1 MRARWKEWVVLLLAV
16 TAPAAAFAGA
26 MIYPSPESPRIVR
39 FRFDP
44 NETYTLFL
52 RSGMVTDIQ
61 LPAGARMRSLAL
73 GDTIRWVTAQSGNN
87 LFVKPTR
94 PGLRTSASI
103 VTNHRVYQMM
113 LVSVGKGKTWYQQVS
128 WNSPGIVLPLAPA
141 GRKPSTERNLP
152 AGWQGPAGGGLLVRG
167 NQFTRGRTGVAQR
180 LSTRA
185 GADGNPM
192 TGVDPSKL
200 HFAYRV
206 SGSAPFRP
214 NKIFDDGHFTWIQIP
229 RGAWVMPALFIVRK
243 GSFPGARR
251 YVLTNYDTKGDWLIV
266 QRTFTTAV
274 LRADGETVTLH
285 RLGTG
290 G

>member
-1 MRARWKEWVVLLLAV
+1 MRWKNWVVVLLAA

-26 MIYPSPESPRIVR
+26 MVYPSPASPRIVR
-39 FRFDP
+39 FRYDP

-61 LPAGARMRSLAL
+61 LPAGAPMRSLAL
-73 GDTIRWVTAQSGNN
+73 GDTIQWVTAQSGNN

-94 PGLRTSASI
+94 PGLKTSASI
-103 VTNHRVYQMM
+103 VTGNRVYQMM
-113 LVSVGKGKTWYQQVS
+113 LVSVGPGKTWYQQVS
-128 WNSPGIVLPLAPA
+128 WNAPGIVLPLVHPAPA
-141 GRKPSTERNLP
+141 VPAGGNPVGAPLP
-152 AGWQGPAGGGLLVRG
+152 AGIVQQFSTHVAALAVRE
-167 NQFTRGRTGVAQR
+167 
-180 LSTRA
+180 
-185 GADGNPM
+185 DNPM

-206 SGSAPFRP
+206 SGNAPFRP
-214 NKIFDDGHFTWIQIP
+214 NKIFDDGHFTWIRIP

-243 GSFPGARR
+243 GAFPGAKR
-251 YVLTNYDTKGDWLIV
+251 YVLTNYDTKGDWIIV

-274 LRADGETVTLH
+274 LRAGGKTVTLH
-285 RLGTG
+285 RLAAG

>member
-1 MRARWKEWVVLLLAV
+1 MRARFKRWLTVLLAV
-16 TAPAAAFAGA
+16 AAPAAAFAGTGA
-26 MIYPSPESPRIVR
+26 MVYPSAESPRIVR
-39 FRFDP
+39 FQFDP

-61 LPAGARMRSLAL
+61 LPAGAQMRSLAL

-94 PGLRTSASI
+94 PGLQTSASI
-103 VTNHRVYQMM
+103 VTNRRVYQMM

-128 WNSPGIVLPLAPA
+128 WNYPGIVLPLSPAAPAAPA
-141 GRKPSTERNLP
+141 GSTP
-152 AGWQGPAGGGLLVRG
+152 AVKDNQLAG
-167 NQFTRGRTGVAQR
+167 GRTGVAPR
-180 LSTRA
+180 LPR
-185 GADGNPM
+185 GNNPM
-192 TGVDPSKL
+192 TGVNPVKL

-214 NKIFDDGHFTWIQIP
+214 NKIFDDGHFTWIRIP
-229 RGAWVMPALFIVRK
+229 RGAWVMPALFIAQGK
-243 GSFPGARR
+243 GR
-251 YVLTNYDTKGDWLIV
+251 YVLTNYDTSGDWLIV

-274 LRADGETVTLH
+274 LRAEGETVTLH
-285 RLGTG
+285 RLGAG